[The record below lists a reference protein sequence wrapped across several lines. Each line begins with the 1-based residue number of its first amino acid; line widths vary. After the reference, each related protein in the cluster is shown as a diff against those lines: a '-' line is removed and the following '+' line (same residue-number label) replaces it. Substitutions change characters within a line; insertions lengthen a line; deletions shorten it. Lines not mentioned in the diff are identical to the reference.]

1 MGWGGYGPMYGGW
14 WIMPLFWILLLGIL
28 FFILRRFI
36 TRSCNQG
43 TSTINLSDEALRQI
57 REELRALRKE
67 IEELKKRLPPP
78 GE

>member
-14 WIMPLFWILLLGIL
+14 WIMPLFWILLLVIL

-36 TRSCNQG
+36 TRSCNRA
-43 TSTINLSDEALRQI
+43 TPTINLGDEALRQI

-67 IEELKKRLPPP
+67 IEELKTRLPPP
-78 GE
+78 E

>member
-1 MGWGGYGPMYGGW
+1 MYGGW
-14 WIMPLFWILLLGIL
+14 WIMPLFWILILALL

-36 TRSCNQG
+36 TRSCSRPG
-43 TSTINLSDEALRQI
+43 PAIDLGAETLRQI

-67 IEELKKRLPPP
+67 VEELKKRLPPA